1 MYSGHQ
7 TKTIVDVTGT
17 RESNA
22 SDPPSVTHST
32 RSVSLPY
39 AYVIR
44 RHAPYSLQFAAHV
57 WHTLWHGRRSVGLG
71 KGSLGRTKGV
81 HGELGWLVHVYQGL
95 RFLHQN
101 TALVV
106 DPLVLPQPDLQS
118 PHGGC
123 TIALRDTQCLR
134 DWRLGLEPMLG
145 GLVIGGN
152 VSLGTLSLP
161 NATALWL
168 GYANAL

>member
-1 MYSGHQ
+1 VYSGYQ
-7 TKTIVDVTGT
+7 SKTIVDVTRT

-22 SDPPSVTHST
+22 SDPPSVTPGT
-32 RSVSLPY
+32 RSVSPPY

-81 HGELGWLVHVYQGL
+81 HGGLGWLVHVYQGL

-101 TALVV
+101 TTLVV
-106 DPLVLPQPDLQS
+106 DPPDIGVAKYQS

-123 TIALRDTQCLR
+123 MIALGDAQCLR

-161 NATALWL
+161 LCQCSL
-168 GYANAL
+168 RIYRKP

>member
-7 TKTIVDVTGT
+7 TKTIVGVTET

-22 SDPPSVTHST
+22 T
-32 RSVSLPY
+32 RSPRRTIGTRAAACRN

-44 RHAPYSLQFAAHV
+44 RHTPYLLQFARRV
-57 WHTLWHGRRSVGLG
+57 WHIVWHAKRSVGPR

-81 HGELGWLVHVYQGL
+81 HGGIGWLVHVYQGL

-101 TALVV
+101 TTLVV
-106 DPLVLPQPDLQS
+106 DPPDIGVAKYQS

-134 DWRLGLEPMLG
+134 DWRLRRLG
-145 GLVIGGN
+145 HRRERV
-152 VSLGTLSLP
+152 T
-161 NATALWL
+161 
-168 GYANAL
+168 GYT